1 VRCCCYLLLPVVEC
15 RECLKEILALL
26 RSMSST
32 IEQIREYEGQLAEVQ
47 GLLDLSPED
56 TSLLSL
62 KSDLV
67 ELIAVTKQT
76 LQTEALALKRAADD
90 TKTSASV
97 FDRAMEAA
105 LGQSVGRD
113 EPEPSDTAIPT
124 ASFADI
130 VQEAADEV
138 PLTIDTSD
146 DQPKKKSKAV
156 KAEFEVPQH
165 LICLDTD
172 TTAERNKKQRA
183 LKALKSKWRESKK
196 EAESNSKQKSWQTF
210 QKKKKIKTDSIFKTG
225 DDSAVGVVSAGGKRQ
240 LTEFGERKRHKHDD
254 A

>member
-1 VRCCCYLLLPVVEC
+1 
-15 RECLKEILALL
+15 
-26 RSMSST
+26 MSST
-32 IEQIREYEGQLAEVQ
+32 HEQIREYEGQLAEVE

-56 TSLLSL
+56 ASLLSL

-67 ELIAVTKQT
+67 ELIAITKQT
-76 LQTEALALKRAADD
+76 LQTEVLALTSAADD
-90 TKTSASV
+90 TKASASI

-113 EPEPSDTAIPT
+113 EPEPSDAIPT

-130 VQEAADEV
+130 VQEAAEEV
-138 PLTIDTSD
+138 PRTINTSE
-146 DQPKKKSKAV
+146 DQPKKKNKAV

-210 QKKKKIKTDSIFKTG
+210 QKKKKIKSDSIFKTG